1 MAVVII
7 VYYLTYT
14 IYIYS
19 YSCCMLF
26 DITDITVNEIDMV
39 PKKCSLLMLIHV
51 FHAQ

>member
-1 MAVVII
+1 
-7 VYYLTYT
+7 
-14 IYIYS
+14 
-19 YSCCMLF
+19 MLF